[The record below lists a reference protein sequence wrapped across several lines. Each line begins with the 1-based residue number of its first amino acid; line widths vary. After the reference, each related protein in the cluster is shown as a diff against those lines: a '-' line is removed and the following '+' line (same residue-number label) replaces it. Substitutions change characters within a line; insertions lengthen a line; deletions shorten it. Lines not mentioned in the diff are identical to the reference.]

1 MSIPKASTSGIL
13 CFSCSDG
20 SRTAMLQSEM
30 KCSVGAVVWYDMM
43 GLPRSGYKMDIL
55 QVISQG
61 MGWKMLPVNPSLG

>member
-1 MSIPKASTSGIL
+1 
-13 CFSCSDG
+13 
-20 SRTAMLQSEM
+20 MLQSEM
-30 KCSVGAVVWYDMM
+30 KRSVGAVVWYDMM